1 MHPHAKSR
9 RALISIKKS
18 RFHSTK
24 ACVKSNRT
32 QMKSAKMKSWFTTS
46 ITNHKDNVMSST
58 FYIPA
63 VNIMGEGAL
72 NDAIVQIENLGFKQA
87 LIVTDPGMTKL
98 GVADE
103 LKGLLQAR
111 GIQSLIFDG
120 VQPNPTVNNVNAG
133 LDVLHTHQCDC
144 VISLG
149 GGSAHDCAKGIALVA
164 TNGGHISDYEGVD
177 VSKKP
182 QLPLIGIN
190 TTAGTASEMT
200 RFCII
205 TDQDRHI
212 KMAIVDQNVTPI
224 LSVNDPRLMAGM
236 PASLTAATGMDALTH
251 AIEAYVSTAAD
262 PITDACAIKAIELI
276 RDHLHEAVH
285 NGTNMEARDKM
296 AYAQFLAGMAF
307 NNASLGYVHAMAH
320 QLGGFYDLPHG
331 VCNAVLLPHVQ
342 RYNAQVAAPRL
353 KDIAKALGQEVNG
366 LSDKE
371 GADAAIAAIVK
382 LSQSVNI
389 PAGLT
394 ELGAKEEDF
403 STLADNAMKDACGLT
418 NPIQPSHED
427 VVAIFKAAM

>member
-1 MHPHAKSR
+1 
-9 RALISIKKS
+9 
-18 RFHSTK
+18 
-24 ACVKSNRT
+24 
-32 QMKSAKMKSWFTTS
+32 
-46 ITNHKDNVMSST
+46 MSST

-63 VNIMGEGAL
+63 VNIMGENAL
-72 NDAIVQIENLGFKQA
+72 SDAMQQIKNLGFKQA

-98 GVADE
+98 GVTEDIKNQLSE
-103 LKGLLQAR
+103 YDVN
-111 GIQSLIFDG
+111 SLVYDG

-177 VSKKP
+177 VSKKA
-182 QLPLIGIN
+182 QLPLIAIN

-212 KMAIVDQNVTPI
+212 KMAIVDQNTTPI

-236 PASLTAATGMDALTH
+236 PPALTAATGMDALTH
-251 AIEAYVSTAAD
+251 AVEAYVSTAAT

-276 RDHLHEAVH
+276 RDNLHEATH
-285 NGTNMEARDKM
+285 NGSNMEARDQM

-353 KDIAKALGQEVNG
+353 KDVAKALGADVQG
-366 LSDKE
+366 LSDAQ
-371 GADAAIAAIVK
+371 GADAAIQAITE
-382 LSQSVNI
+382 LSKSVDI
-389 PAGLT
+389 PAGLDQ
-394 ELGAKEEDF
+394 LGAKESDF
-403 STLADNAMKDACGLT
+403 DTLATNAMKDACGLT
-418 NPIQPSHED
+418 NPIQPTHED
-427 VVAIFKAAM
+427 VVAIFKAAF